1 MRVPSQGRAGYV
13 TSQPETA
20 SLNPAYMFSF
30 IQSTFL
36 QPPQNHLKYLDI
48 QLTNKTYV
56 WIIQYKP
63 QTDLPEQKPDKSS
76 SSPVWNLSK
85 SLLPDPTLTPS
96 PNPCNLFR
104 QRMSISCNDA
114 IVATVVWLYH
124 SPCLPKYIYTHI
136 TYFLSH
142 NTCITIW
149 VWKIIF
155 CKNWKSQFNI
165 ITEETMPLW
174 SAPSRSD
181 TGSTWSLD
189 TSHIFHRNI
198 FLINAN
204 PTQTALNSP
213 DQTQSYMWM
222 VGWDW

>member
-1 MRVPSQGRAGYV
+1 MVNYIFAHLRFYNIWDCVISNWQTKL
-13 TSQPETA
+13 TSESYNTNHRKT
-20 SLNPAYMFSF
+20 SLNKSLT
-30 IQSTFL
+30 SL
-36 QPPQNHLKYLDI
+36 LPPQFETSL
-48 QLTNKTYV
+48 
-56 WIIQYKP
+56 W
-63 QTDLPEQKPDKSS
+63 
-76 SSPVWNLSK
+76 
-85 SLLPDPTLTPS
+85 SLLPDSSLTPS

-142 NTCITIW
+142 NTCLCITIW

-198 FLINAN
+198 FLITAN

>member
-1 MRVPSQGRAGYV
+1 MMGGVPTQGRAGYV

-36 QPPQNHLKYLDI
+36 QSPQKHLKYLDI

-96 PNPCNLFR
+96 PNPGNLFR

-142 NTCITIW
+142 NTWYLPMYYDMSMKNYILQEL
-149 VWKIIF
+149 KIPIQYNHGRDNAIVKCSLQVRHRQHLIPWHKSHLPPKYLF
-155 CKNWKSQFNI
+155 NKCKS
-165 ITEETMPLW
+165 
-174 SAPSRSD
+174 
-181 TGSTWSLD
+181 STDS
-189 TSHIFHRNI
+189 TK
-198 FLINAN
+198 
-204 PTQTALNSP
+204 
-213 DQTQSYMWM
+213 
-222 VGWDW
+222 